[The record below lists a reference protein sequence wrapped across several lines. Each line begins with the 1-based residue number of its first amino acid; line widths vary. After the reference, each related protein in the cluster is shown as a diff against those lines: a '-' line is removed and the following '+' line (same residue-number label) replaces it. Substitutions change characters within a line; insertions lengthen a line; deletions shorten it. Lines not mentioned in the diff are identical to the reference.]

1 MDGNA
6 LLHRAWHA
14 LPPLTTK
21 DGLVVNA
28 AYGFAMVLE
37 KMLETRKPDYMAVAW
52 DLPGKTFRHEK
63 YEDYKGTRETKEQEL
78 YDQIPMIQ
86 EILEAFDI
94 PSYEA
99 EGFEADDVIGT
110 LAKKMD
116 KKSEV
121 EVQIVT
127 GDLDALQLL
136 TDGTKVLFFQKGIS
150 ETKLYDIK
158 AVKERYGLT
167 PEELIDYKALKGDAS
182 DNIPGVKGIGDK
194 IATDLIQKFGS
205 LEKLYKEAEKAGKAK
220 EAEKAAEKL
229 GIKTRVLELLLDQK
243 QQAFESQELVTIV
256 TDVPVKFK
264 LSDVRIGKQDEER
277 IVELYKDYDFRSLLR
292 KRGLA
297 EKIEKAGKAR
307 KAKKDL
313 AKISND
319 LEILKGAKELAF
331 FVGENQQ
338 ADLFGSGL
346 AILAMSDGKKT
357 VVVSNPS
364 DKQLK
369 QALEIIDSAKQVVV
383 HDLKSM
389 MHILST
395 WHVARGGSFLNDV
408 RPATSDLRFH
418 DLMIGAYLLN
428 SGARNYDIETI
439 VRDSLSEKL
448 PEFPEQFGSEKEA
461 KAVGANVAVFLKLA
475 KAQIKELEEE
485 GMDKL
490 FLEVEMPL
498 VPVLFQME
506 QTGIKLDLKFLE
518 KFSKDLNDRIKKLT
532 TSIHKQAG
540 TEFNI
545 NSPAQLADVLFEK
558 LELPTKGIKRTKSSY
573 STAAPE
579 LEKLKGEHKIIPL
592 IEEYRELSKLASTY
606 VDALPKL
613 IGDDGRIHTSYNQTV
628 TATGRL
634 SSSDPNLQ
642 NIPIRT
648 ELGRQMRQAFVADK
662 GKVLIA
668 ADYSQIE
675 LRLVAEITGDKAFQ
689 KAFSEGADI
698 HARTAAE
705 VFELDEAKV
714 TKEQRRAAK
723 AINFG
728 IVYGMGP
735 RALAAQTD
743 MSFSEAQDFIERYFE
758 LHVNVRDYLDS
769 VKEKA
774 HEEEFVE
781 SMFGRRRYLPEIN
794 SGVQMLVAAAERMA
808 INMPIQGSSSDLMKM
823 AMLKVSEWTDQ
834 EEGIDILLQVH
845 DELVFEAD
853 KDKAEEFGKRIKQL
867 MEKVV
872 KIKVPLVVDIEIG
885 KNWGEMK

>member
-1 MDGNA
+1 MSNKKKLFLILDGNA

-21 DGLVVNA
+21 NGLVVNA

-37 KMLETRKPDYMAVAW
+37 KMLETRSPEYMAVAW

-99 EGFEADDVIGT
+99 EGYEADDVIGT

-116 KKSEV
+116 KKPEV

-127 GDLDALQLL
+127 GDLDALQLV

-182 DNIPGVKGIGDK
+182 DNIPGVSGIGDK
-194 IATDLIQKFGS
+194 TATDLIQKFGT
-205 LEKLYKEAEKAGKAK
+205 LEQMYKDLKVDKTKDVKPRIVEKLLESEEEAF
-220 EAEKAAEKL
+220 
-229 GIKTRVLELLLDQK
+229 D
-243 QQAFESQELVTIV
+243 SQELVTIV

-264 LSDVRIGKQDEER
+264 LSDVKIGKQDEER
-277 IVELYKDYDFRSLLR
+277 IVELYKDYDFRTLLR
-292 KRGLA
+292 KRGLVETKPKKKEA
-297 EKIEKAGKAR
+297 KTGKVS
-307 KAKKDL
+307 DD
-313 AKISND
+313 I
-319 LEILKGAKELAF
+319 EILKGAKEVAF

-346 AILAMSDGKKT
+346 AVLALSDGKKT

-369 QALEIIDSAKQVVV
+369 RALEIVDSAKQVVV
-383 HDLKSM
+383 HDLKTM
-389 MHILST
+389 LHGFELDIED
-395 WHVARGGSFLNDV
+395 A
-408 RPATSDLRFH
+408 AKYH

-439 VRDSLSEKL
+439 VRDNMSEKL
-448 PEFPEQFGSEKEA
+448 PEFPEQFGGDKEA
-461 KAVGANVAVFLKLA
+461 KAVGANVAAFIKLKKQQEA
-475 KAQIKELEEE
+475 ELEDE

-490 FLEVEMPL
+490 FREVEMPL

-518 KFSKDLNDRIKKLT
+518 KFSKELNDRIKKLT
-532 TSIHKQAG
+532 KSIHKQAG
-540 TEFNI
+540 SEFNI

-558 LELPTKGIKRTKSSY
+558 LELPTKGIKRTKTSY

-606 VDALPKL
+606 VDAMPKL
-613 IGDDGRIHTSYNQTV
+613 VAEDGRIHTSYNQTV

-648 ELGRQMRQAFVADK
+648 ELGREMRKAFVADK

-689 KAFSEGADI
+689 KAFKEGADI
-698 HARTAAE
+698 HTRTAAE

-743 MSFSEAQDFIERYFE
+743 MSFGEAQDFIDRYFE
-758 LHVNVRDYLDS
+758 LHSNVRDYLDS

-781 SMFGRRRYLPEIN
+781 SMFGRRRYLPEIS
-794 SGVQMLVAAAERMA
+794 SGIQMLVAAAERMA

-823 AMLKVSEWTDQ
+823 AMLEVAEWVNK
-834 EEGIDILLQVH
+834 ESGIEILLQVH

-853 KDKAEEFGKRIKQL
+853 KDKADKFAGKIKSI
-867 MEKVV
+867 MEGVV
-872 KIKVPLVVDIEIG
+872 DIKVPLVVDVEIG